1 MIYRKRGHVVRWE
14 NGTLV
19 RVAERGIAIEEGE
32 LFECRPDD
40 AGEAPIVDE
49 TRVIEAARAVREAAG
64 EIAIERLI
72 VVEGVAE
79 HEYGEHPSSA
89 FGTFSPQRVEK
100 AERGGVA
107 FSPPQ
112 RGEGARSA
120 DEGCSVRTWIE
131 HTQRIHL
138 SLIRARTR
146 ALLDLGSF
154 DVSGIARVADAL
166 TRLEDIER
174 DPPPRLR
181 LAPNVTAALLP
192 TLAGIAPPN
201 VRLVQTA
208 TGVDGYGA
216 PIVEATESW
225 PNAYR
230 PSYRVRPVRMP
241 MHLRL
246 ECDVTEIERDR
257 PVAVALLAPVSSVL
271 RVLIDDGTRAW
282 PSTVRI
288 TRIDAVS
295 GERSWYPYGGGSFG
309 AEMML

>member
-1 MIYRKRGHVVRWE
+1 MIYRKRGSVVRWE

-19 RVAERGIAIEEGE
+19 RVIERGIAIEEGE
-32 LFECRPDD
+32 LFECRPEHAGD
-40 AGEAPIVDE
+40 APHIDE
-49 TRVIEAARAVREAAG
+49 TRVIEMARMAREAAG
-64 EIAIERLI
+64 EVAIERLI
-72 VVEGVAE
+72 VVEGIAE
-79 HEYGEHPSSA
+79 HECEQPLIRPL
-89 FGTFSPQRVEK
+89 GTFSPHEGRRLK
-100 AERGGVA
+100 PDVA

-120 DEGCSVRTWIE
+120 DEGSPVATWTE

-138 SLIRARTR
+138 SLTRARTR
-146 ALLDLGSF
+146 VLLDLGTF
-154 DVSGIARVADAL
+154 DISDISRVAAAL
-166 TRLEDIER
+166 ARADSAER
-174 DPPPRLR
+174 DAPPRLR

-192 TLAGIAPPN
+192 TLIGIAPPN

-208 TGVDGYGA
+208 GGVDGYGA
-216 PIVEATESW
+216 PIVEATGSW

-241 MHLRL
+241 MQLRL

-257 PVAVALLAPVSSVL
+257 PIAVALLAPVTSVL
-271 RVLIDDGTRAW
+271 RVLIDDGKRAY

-295 GERSWYPYGGGSFG
+295 SERTWYPYGAGSFG